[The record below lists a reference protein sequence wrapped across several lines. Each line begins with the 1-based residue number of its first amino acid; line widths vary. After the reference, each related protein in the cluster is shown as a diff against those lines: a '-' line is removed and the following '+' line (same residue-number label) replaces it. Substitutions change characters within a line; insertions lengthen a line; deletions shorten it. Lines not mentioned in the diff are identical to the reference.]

1 MNGPA
6 SVFSDDAGPSAVL
19 WRSTERFCVLDTCFG
34 NGSSFATLR
43 KTWKNSPGNCR
54 KLHYIGLCGDQDA
67 PPPHDFQQSWPL
79 PLPGHHHIPLSN
91 DPEIQ
96 LTLVFGK
103 TRKALQTLAATFD
116 LLLLLGEEHHAA
128 DLARVSRRGTTFY
141 TRSKS
146 EVFWDAL
153 QRAGF
158 TIEENSTL
166 FTRGSFRGAHQRTH
180 CAKPYSGS
188 KRAIVIGAGL
198 AGTAAAASLASR
210 NWSVTVF
217 EKQQAPAMGA
227 SGNLAAAISPMLSK
241 DDGIAAR
248 LSRACFLA
256 LLAELRRLDASP
268 HPAKWAACGLLQ
280 LAKDDKEAA
289 LFRDVIESSVYPPQ
303 FVRFLNKD
311 EASAQAGCQVPGAG
325 FYFPQGGWV
334 NPPSLCHA
342 RLHSP
347 QIRLCHNI
355 DISDIGFEK
364 GVWRVQD
371 KHSGYLEE
379 APVLILANAFEAAR
393 FSQCEKMHFKKVRGQ
408 VTHLAPTALPPYH
421 GVISRNGYL
430 TPALEGLCSLG
441 ATYDFDSDEKEL
453 DAECQ
458 QVNLARISSLLDGV
472 AIGPRELAGRVGF
485 RSLTAD
491 RLPVIGAIP
500 DYTALSTGTPNVK
513 TIARRQG
520 LYGLLGLGSRGVVW
534 STLAGETLAALIEGE
549 PSPLPSDL
557 LGAMDPARFLER
569 EYRKSNSTRMS

>member
-6 SVFSDDAGPSAVL
+6 SVFSDDAGPSADL
-19 WRSTERFCVLDTCFG
+19 WRSAERFCVLDTCFG
-34 NGSSFATLR
+34 DGSSFAALR
-43 KTWKNSPGNCR
+43 KTWKNSPGSCR

-67 PPPHDFQQSWPL
+67 PPPHDFQQIWPL
-79 PLPGHHHIPLSN
+79 PLPGHHHIPLSH

-103 TRKALQTLAATFD
+103 PRKALQTLAATFD
-116 LLLLLGEEHHAA
+116 LLLLRGEELQAA

-141 TRSKS
+141 TRSQS
-146 EVFWDAL
+146 EGFWDAL

-158 TIEENSTL
+158 TLDEKTTL
-166 FTRGSFRGAHQRTH
+166 LSRGSFRGDHQRTH

-188 KRAIVIGAGL
+188 KHAIVIGAGL
-198 AGTAAAASLASR
+198 AGTAAAASLATR

-217 EKQQAPAMGA
+217 EKQQAPATGA

-256 LLAELRRLDASP
+256 LLAELRRLDTSP

-289 LFRDVIESSVYPPQ
+289 LFRDILGSSVYPPQ
-303 FVRFLNKD
+303 FVRLLNKD
-311 EASAQAGCQVPGAG
+311 EASAQAGHQVPGAG

-342 RLHSP
+342 RLQSP
-347 QIRLCHNI
+347 QIRLCHNTG
-355 DISDIGFEK
+355 ISDIGFEN
-364 GVWRVQD
+364 GVWSVYDQ
-371 KHSGYLEE
+371 HSGCLAE

-408 VTHLAPTALPPYH
+408 VTHLAQKDLPPFH
-421 GVISRNGYL
+421 GVITRNGYL
-430 TPALEGLCSLG
+430 TPAVEGLSSVG

-458 QVNLARISSLLDGV
+458 QVNLARISSLLEGV
-472 AIGPRELAGRVGF
+472 VIGPRELAGRVGF

-500 DYTALSTGTPNVK
+500 DYAALSSGAPNVK
-513 TIARRQG
+513 TSARQQG
-520 LYGLLGLGSRGVVW
+520 LYGLLGLGSRGAVW
-534 STLAGETLAALIEGE
+534 STLAGETLAAMIEGE

-569 EYRKSNSTRMS
+569 EYRRSNSTRMS

>member
-1 MNGPA
+1 MNGTA
-6 SVFSDDAGPSAVL
+6 SVFSDDAVPPSDL

-289 LFRDVIESSVYPPQ
+289 LFRDIIESSVYPPQ